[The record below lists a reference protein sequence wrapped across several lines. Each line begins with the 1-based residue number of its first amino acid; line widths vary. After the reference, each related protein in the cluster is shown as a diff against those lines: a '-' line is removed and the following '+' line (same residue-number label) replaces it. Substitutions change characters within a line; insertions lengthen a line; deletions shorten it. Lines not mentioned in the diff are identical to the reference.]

1 MPNEEKG
8 FEKFKKRIQLELLI
22 QSIISSL
29 FISLVVFSS
38 LLLYVKIKDIEYSLL
53 YLILVAL
60 GIFVILFCLLF
71 IIRKP
76 SKIKIA
82 KRIDKELHL
91 KEKVQTMVAYENE
104 SSFMIDL
111 QRKTTYDTLNGI
123 NVKKLA
129 MKFSIVSLVLLLIS
143 CVFCVSAIVYPE
155 KIEEEPPII
164 DNDYNADDWTIRA
177 LKDLIKEVEKSDI
190 NEVLKKQDVYEL
202 NELLK
207 NIQNAEK
214 ESEMVTYVT
223 NTITNINL
231 QLDVIN
237 SNKRIYEVF
246 RYSSITAISDLAVKI
261 LKLDVEYMDSAL
273 DQIAATINGSNEG
286 ITELN
291 EQFGVVLRKS
301 TLDKDDELYIQL
313 FTLSENLNGCMGSS
327 NIYDAVNTTVNDA
340 KESIIEVIKKQRLNF
355 DMTEYVVYTLK
366 EIFSLKENDN
376 KEDNTVNPGTTDVPK
391 NPNDPDNNTD
401 QIVNEGGLG
410 TGEILVGSDDIFF
423 DPETGEV
430 KYGDVITNYYGII
443 FGKLND
449 GTLPEEYKDYFEKY
463 FKLLFGTLEK
473 NNEGE

>member
-29 FISLVVFSS
+29 FISLVVISS

-53 YLILVAL
+53 YLILIAL

-82 KRIDKELHL
+82 KRIDKELNL

-111 QRKTTYDTLNGI
+111 QRKSTYDTLNGI

-143 CVFCVSAIVYPE
+143 CVFCVSAIAYPE

-164 DNDYNADDWTIRA
+164 DNDYDADDWTIRA
-177 LKDLIKEVEKSDI
+177 LKDLIKEVEKSNI
-190 NEVLKKQDVYEL
+190 NEELKKQDVYEL

-214 ESEMVTYVT
+214 ESEMVAFVT

-231 QLDVIN
+231 QLDTIN
-237 SNKRIYEVF
+237 SNKRIYETL
-246 RYSSITAISDLAVKI
+246 RYSTITAISTLAIKI
-261 LKLDVEYMDSAL
+261 LNLSVEDIPNAL
-273 DQIAATINGSNEG
+273 DQIDATINGSSEG
-286 ITELN
+286 ISELN

-313 FTLSENLNGCMGSS
+313 FTLSENLNGCIGSS
-327 NIYDAVNTTVNDA
+327 NIYDAVNT
-340 KESIIEVIKKQRLNF
+340 VIKDSKDKIITVIERQKLNS
-355 DMTEYVVYTLK
+355 DMTEYIIYTLK
-366 EIFSLKENDN
+366 EIFGLIENKGDN
-376 KEDNTVNPGTTDVPK
+376 ETDDPTISTTDPNNPNPKEDDDK
-391 NPNDPDNNTD
+391 K
-401 QIVNEGGLG
+401 VNEGGLG
-410 TGEILVGSDDIFF
+410 TGEVLVGSDDIFF

-430 KYGDVITNYYGII
+430 KYGDVITSYYGLIS
-443 FGKLND
+443 GKLDD
-449 GTLPEEYKDYFEKY
+449 GVLPEEYKEYFEKY
-463 FKLLFGTLEK
+463 FKLLFGTLENK
-473 NNEGE
+473 NEGE